1 MHFNFYRSSHLTSS
15 KDEVQKLFLTYE
27 RSSVH
32 FTFIV
37 SSLINTYGEVYL
49 NMAVM
54 VSLKAFLGLLLPLT
68 IRLSFI

>member
-27 RSSVH
+27 RSSIH

-54 VSLKAFLGLLLPLT
+54 VSLKVFLGLLLPLT